1 MTLSVPSRSPES
13 TVSKHLSNENIQ
25 SKTRL
30 SKTKPNTDAISESV
44 RDLCVSWEVNTDEW
58 WTHHPDFRISLE
70 NETHYCFRPLPS
82 EKAQLTKTLYD
93 VQFQLNCSK
102 TFTKT
107 MWSSGW
113 GADWSNVVDGLKFAH
128 ENRRPFSVY
137 TPSSGWHYAS
147 KDGVDVCEKRD
158 MSCYFLN
165 LTNCPPIPS
174 VKYGRQS
181 YLSGG
186 WKGFHLN
193 RDFLE
198 YATRP
203 QTWLRKL
210 VFDFVKPYEEQLLS
224 PCTVLHV
231 RRGDVVLLDSKPR
244 RYHAIAEYMN
254 KHNNVS
260 KYVLLLTD
268 DENAV
273 GEALHEFPNHS
284 WVYINRTRY
293 KGAEGGWEN
302 HIPSNDPKQEV
313 VVLLSALKLA
323 RKCEK
328 MVHSK
333 SNLADLIY
341 SEMEAAQPGVTR
353 INLDQG
359 KGLAVHNEE
368 NVHSVNISKTYNNV
382 I

>member
-1 MTLSVPSRSPES
+1 
-13 TVSKHLSNENIQ
+13 
-25 SKTRL
+25 
-30 SKTKPNTDAISESV
+30 
-44 RDLCVSWEVNTDEW
+44 
-58 WTHHPDFRISLE
+58 
-70 NETHYCFRPLPS
+70 
-82 EKAQLTKTLYD
+82 
-93 VQFQLNCSK
+93 
-102 TFTKT
+102 
-107 MWSSGW
+107 
-113 GADWSNVVDGLKFAH
+113 
-128 ENRRPFSVY
+128 
-137 TPSSGWHYAS
+137 
-147 KDGVDVCEKRD
+147 
-158 MSCYFLN
+158 
-165 LTNCPPIPS
+165 
-174 VKYGRQS
+174 
-181 YLSGG
+181 
-186 WKGFHLN
+186 
-193 RDFLE
+193 
-198 YATRP
+198 
-203 QTWLRKL
+203 
-210 VFDFVKPYEEQLLS
+210 
-224 PCTVLHV
+224 
-231 RRGDVVLLDSKPR
+231 
-244 RYHAIAEYMN
+244 MN